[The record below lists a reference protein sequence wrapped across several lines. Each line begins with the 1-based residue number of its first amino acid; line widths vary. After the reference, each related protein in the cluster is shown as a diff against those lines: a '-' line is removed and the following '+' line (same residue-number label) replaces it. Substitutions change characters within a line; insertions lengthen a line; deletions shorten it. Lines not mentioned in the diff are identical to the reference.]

1 MTITYLDGFHLRGL
15 SSDTKPNPAPIG
27 CIFFETDTRK
37 HYIFTGGIWND
48 ILGGTGTWSP
58 AKAETLTNKRMVIND
73 NDFETSSGANGL
85 FSFLNSNFNFVPIG
99 SAGLF
104 LKVNN
109 TGDGFV
115 FADPAV
121 TGGWDP
127 DQTEELTNKTL
138 NVLLNTI
145 KQTTPASG
153 ALLLDNGTKFVPLAK
168 GANNTF
174 LGVNDSGVV
183 GYYTVDIQ
191 GGGTNYYNA
200 LPSTMD
206 QIWGWWSP
214 IVPVGTP
221 GNLLRAQGILQ
232 DNLTCYNTGCTESV
246 INDSTRG
253 RVHKFS
259 YNSSSDGAGWYTPT
273 LLFRREYDSYLKIK
287 FRVSVAT
294 TYSQWMGFA
303 SDMAQANFEADEPL
317 NDIHGFLFGRQSNS
331 DSIKIFTNDGSA
343 NQTEQAG
350 FTFTRN
356 TTVHTI
362 EILANSA
369 SNRFQY
375 RFDSEAGTWNNIT
388 TAIPGTGIDMGL
400 ICYIDSSTSTA
411 YDWETYLFEVYNKLK
426 V

>member
-1 MTITYLDGFHLRGL
+1 
-15 SSDTKPNPAPIG
+15 
-27 CIFFETDTRK
+27 
-37 HYIFTGGIWND
+37 
-48 ILGGTGTWSP
+48 
-58 AKAETLTNKRMVIND
+58 
-73 NDFETSSGANGL
+73 
-85 FSFLNSNFNFVPIG
+85 
-99 SAGLF
+99 
-104 LKVNN
+104 
-109 TGDGFV
+109 
-115 FADPAV
+115 
-121 TGGWDP
+121 
-127 DQTEELTNKTL
+127 
-138 NVLLNTI
+138 
-145 KQTTPASG
+145 
-153 ALLLDNGTKFVPLAK
+153 
-168 GANNTF
+168 
-174 LGVNDSGVV
+174 
-183 GYYTVDIQ
+183 
-191 GGGTNYYNA
+191 
-200 LPSTMD
+200 MD

-259 YNSSSDGAGWYTPT
+259 FNSSSDSAGWYTPT

-303 SDMAQANFEADEPL
+303 SDMTQSIFEEDEPL
-317 NDIHGFLFGRQSNS
+317 NNLHGFLFGRQSNS
-331 DSIKIFTNDGSA
+331 DSIKLFTNDGSS

-356 TTVHTI
+356 TNVHTI

-375 RFDSEAGTWNNIT
+375 RFDNEAGTWSNIT